1 VKKTVETEGKQV
13 PMEMSLEDGKAA
25 EQLKNILDKKA
36 KDKVKL
42 QENKNLHV
50 LAKSKFYYGTN
61 GELREHIATYKG
73 YAILLKQE
81 NLKEEINAKEN
92 KMFPSLVTLE
102 DLKKLKKVNGNIIR
116 KLQPDSLHEY
126 EKMALIQGIIFEI
139 DKGV

>member
-1 VKKTVETEGKQV
+1 MKKTVETEGKQV

-25 EQLKNILDKKA
+25 EQLKDILDKKA
-36 KDKVKL
+36 KDKLKL
-42 QENKNLHV
+42 QENKNLHI
-50 LAKSKFYYGTN
+50 LAKSKFYYGNN

-81 NLKEEINAKEN
+81 NLKEEINTKEN

-116 KLQPDSLHEY
+116 KLQPNSLHEY
-126 EKMALIQGIIFEI
+126 EKMALIQGVIFEI

>member
-1 VKKTVETEGKQV
+1 MKKTVETEGKQV
-13 PMEMSLEDGKAA
+13 PMEMSLEDGKVA
-25 EQLKNILDKKA
+25 EQLKDILDKKA
-36 KDKVKL
+36 KDKLKL
-42 QENKNLHV
+42 QENKNLHI
-50 LAKSKFYYGTN
+50 LAKSKFYYGNN

-81 NLKEEINAKEN
+81 NLKEEINTKEN

-116 KLQPDSLHEY
+116 KLQPNSLHEY
-126 EKMALIQGIIFEI
+126 EKMALIQGVIFEI